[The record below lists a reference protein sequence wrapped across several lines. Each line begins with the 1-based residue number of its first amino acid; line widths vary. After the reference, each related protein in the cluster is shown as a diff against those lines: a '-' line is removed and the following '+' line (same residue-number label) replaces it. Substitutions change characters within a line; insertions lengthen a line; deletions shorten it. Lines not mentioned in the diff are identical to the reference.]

1 MSVDDASDDA
11 GPAENM
17 VGFGNKQAW
26 LAVRDADTTSLTSA
40 MGLRDLGE
48 VSWRSGVDL
57 SYLTDDRLALTPT
70 LPGSGD
76 SEWVLITGRWLLIAS
91 STVDIVELSATLDT
105 EGQSFASYRVGEAHR
120 WQRAVSG
127 ILVR

>member
-26 LAVRDADTTSLTSA
+26 LAVRDADPTSLTSA

-57 SYLTDDRLALTPT
+57 AYLTDDRLALTPP
-70 LPGSGD
+70 LPGATGST
-76 SEWVLITGRWLLIAS
+76 WVLVTGRWLLTPR
-91 STVDIVELSATLDT
+91 STVDALELSAALDT
-105 EGQSFASYRVGEAHR
+105 EVQSFASYRV
-120 WQRAVSG
+120 
-127 ILVR
+127 